1 VGGLLLIFGLFTPLG
16 VAAAV
21 GMTANAVIAFHPSIG
36 FFESFGAFPL
46 LLCLAAVAIA
56 FVGPGALSLDR
67 GRSWVHGDSR
77 SAMAGIGLG
86 VVAAIVALLI
96 KVI

>member
-1 VGGLLLIFGLFTPLG
+1 MLLVFGLFTPLG

-36 FFESFGAFPL
+36 FWASMGDFPL
-46 LLCLAAVAIA
+46 LLCLAAVAVA
-56 FVGPGALSLDR
+56 FIGPGAFSLDR
-67 GRSWVHGDSR
+67 ARTWVHGDFR
-77 SAMAGIGLG
+77 TAVAGIGLG
-86 VVAAIVALLI
+86 VVGALIALLI